1 MDTDSTVRRYFMF
14 NLDSRSETPLFE
26 QIYQQVRRFIGLGIF
41 EPEHQL
47 PTVRTLARELGVNP
61 STISKAYSLCENNS
75 LIYSVPGSGYFV
87 SNEKDSME
95 TVKKELYEVF
105 YDKYVSLIEI
115 GESPDAILSYIKEKN
130 HDSTH

>member
-1 MDTDSTVRRYFMF
+1 MF

-47 PTVRTLARELGVNP
+47 PTVRALAKELGVNP
-61 STISKAYSLCENNS
+61 NTVTKAYSLCENNS

-87 SNEKDSME
+87 SSKTDSMKA
-95 TVKKELYEVF
+95 VKKELYENL
-105 YDKYVSLIEI
+105 YDKYRSLIEI
-115 GESPDAILSYIKEKN
+115 GESPEAILSYIKEKN